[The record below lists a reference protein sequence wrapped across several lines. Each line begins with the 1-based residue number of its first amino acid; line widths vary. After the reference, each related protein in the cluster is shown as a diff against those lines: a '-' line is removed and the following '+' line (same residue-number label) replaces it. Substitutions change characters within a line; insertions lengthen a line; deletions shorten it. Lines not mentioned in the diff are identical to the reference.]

1 MAGIQP
7 LLLFSKAPTLAKAS
21 VFFDELEPRAFKKGE
36 ELDIYYGDVYS
47 PNSID
52 KSMFPLD
59 LFCDK
64 PKGFD
69 A

>member
-1 MAGIQP
+1 MQP
-7 LLLFSKAPTLAKAS
+7 LLLLSYAPTLTQAS
-21 VFFDELEPRAFKKGE
+21 VFFDELEPRAFRKGE

-52 KSMFPLD
+52 KSMFPFA

-64 PKGFD
+64 PIGFD